1 MGMHYVF
8 DAPAPASEIVQ
19 GVWCGFVV
27 WRRLGVVG
35 LQCRI
40 KSQNPNKRRDRI
52 GWPASGLTQDDVTSQ
67 KERT

>member
-8 DAPAPASEIVQ
+8 DAPARASEIVQ
-19 GVWCGFVV
+19 GVWCGFAV

-40 KSQNPNKRRDRI
+40 KSQNPNNNTGLGGVI
-52 GWPASGLTQDDVTSQ
+52 GLDGRLRV
-67 KERT
+67 